1 MRLGELDERQ
11 ADALA
16 EYFLAVERRR
26 RAEIVA
32 PLSAIPAIDLGARL
46 GTGCRFPRAPSLRS
60 DGFGRR
66 REPDA

>member
-11 ADALA
+11 ADALV

-26 RAEIVA
+26 RGELVA
-32 PLSAIPAIDLGARL
+32 PPSATPAIDLGARL
-46 GTGCRFPRAPSLRS
+46 GTGCRFPRAPELKA

-66 REPDA
+66 K